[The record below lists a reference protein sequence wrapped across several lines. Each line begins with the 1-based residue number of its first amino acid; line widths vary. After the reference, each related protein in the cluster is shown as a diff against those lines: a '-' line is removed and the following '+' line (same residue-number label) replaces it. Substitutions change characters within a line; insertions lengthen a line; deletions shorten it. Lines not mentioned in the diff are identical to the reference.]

1 MCVCE
6 GREGDRCVCV
16 REEREGRTEWGW
28 RGEGGMEEDL
38 RKVGGRKE
46 DGSLQPSILFFF
58 IGSPSCLLK
67 YPTCLSSRDIRL
79 LGWRVYSTGAFPTD

>member
-1 MCVCE
+1 MCE

-46 DGSLQPSILFFF
+46 DGRGEGERDRTGFPFPPS
-58 IGSPSCLLK
+58 
-67 YPTCLSSRDIRL
+67 SS
-79 LGWRVYSTGAFPTD
+79 F